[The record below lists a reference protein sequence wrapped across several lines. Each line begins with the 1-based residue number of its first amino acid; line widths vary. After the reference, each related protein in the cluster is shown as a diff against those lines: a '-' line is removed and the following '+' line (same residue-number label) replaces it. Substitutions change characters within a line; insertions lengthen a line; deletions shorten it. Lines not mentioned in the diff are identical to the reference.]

1 MLQNL
6 ATPINNQLDQLKP
19 NIEEINNVTQQVHTA
34 IATQFEN
41 EITIIRGRFTQQ
53 HRIIVNVI
61 IESRDTAYRVE
72 LGRLI
77 FQTRFNQ
84 LQREYLTEEER
95 LLQAQLSTQVR
106 IFIQNEQ
113 THLTALRQYEN
124 QHRQTIES
132 NRDIQRCLQIDTVK
146 SQLQQIE
153 ARNATLFQQAEIIS
167 QQLLLAVANPEGN
180 QLFPK
185 ITNVTFWSHVYRK
198 VENDPN
204 QLNTNI
210 RFNQSIQRNFAGTEQ
225 YAYNIPTLDQLN
237 IDISS
242 NYGTTIIQ
250 NIVMHLLNTRLWVVH
265 IFKSYFLHQQYP
277 RQPQEPEPQQ

>member
-1 MLQNL
+1 MLNRS
-6 ATPINNQLDQLKP
+6 
-19 NIEEINNVTQQVHTA
+19 VTQLRPQITDIVQSITQLLQQ
-34 IATQFEN
+34 IRQIRTQFEN

-198 VENDPN
+198 
-204 QLNTNI
+204 